1 MKNYALVTG
10 GADRIGKAV
19 TVHLAQQNYNLV
31 LHYNS
36 SKEKAQ
42 KLKEELE
49 SIYADITV
57 ELLQINFLKD
67 NDFDEIFTELKKK
80 KITIDILVNCASDFI
95 PSGFREKG
103 SELLDKE
110 MTINFMD
117 IADKPSYVIVT
128 KKGNASSGTWLFVI
142 LVLALLV
149 LAVWF
154 LWRKKNGGTSP
165 PSASVPPVAPT
176 SPTATY
182 EQGEHEM
189 NASVTAVPDE
199 VVSKHKPTRGERF
212 AQAISAAAVGVGSSA
227 VGGGANHTVEEVL
240 AHEEALATPMAH
252 QPPQE
257 DGNSDE
263 GSAVQE
269 SDTQPKT

>member
-110 MTINFMD
+110 LTINFK
-117 IADKPSYVIVT
+117 IPYLLT
-128 KKGNASSGTWLFVI
+128 KAFASVYGKGNIINFVDTKVAKNNTVHLDYI
-142 LVLALLV
+142 LSKKLLSDFTKISAVELAPNIRVNAIAPGLILPPEGKDESYLLS
-149 LAVWF
+149 LAQHIPLKTIGNLEEILKAVQF
-154 LWRKKNGGTSP
+154 ILDSNFFTGQILYIDG
-165 PSASVPPVAPT
+165 
-176 SPTATY
+176 
-182 EQGEHEM
+182 GEHL
-189 NASVTAVPDE
+189 V
-199 VVSKHKPTRGERF
+199 
-212 AQAISAAAVGVGSSA
+212 
-227 VGGGANHTVEEVL
+227 
-240 AHEEALATPMAH
+240 
-252 QPPQE
+252 
-257 DGNSDE
+257 
-263 GSAVQE
+263 
-269 SDTQPKT
+269 